1 MQVNTVHSFDRFSGT
16 LSVLHGNETKATRA
30 ARARIIHNNNLLDW
44 SNAAK
49 LVLEVALSRA
59 NAQAEGANNIGRW
72 WRGV

>member
-1 MQVNTVHSFDRFSGT
+1 MQVNTVHSFDRFTGT
-16 LSVLHGNETKATRA
+16 FSVLQGNETKATRA

-59 NAQAEGANNIGRW
+59 NAQAEGADNVGRW